1 MTHADLAPPNV
12 DTVAAGLR
20 RDIRRENAFFL
31 SLSLPALVLV
41 GLCAMLPILWILRQS
56 FLSLRGSYTL
66 ANWENLLT
74 SDLTWRA
81 IWSTVELSAGTLALC
96 FILDLPLALA
106 LASAPQKL
114 ANRLLILLMLP
125 LWTSILVRT
134 YGWLVLLRRD
144 GLVNQ
149 GLQGIG
155 LTDEPLALVYNFTG
169 TLIGMVHFML
179 PLFVLPTYA
188 ALRDIDHNTIRAS
201 ASMGASLP
209 RTLVSVVLPLAAGGI
224 RSGATICLH
233 LHARV
238 LHHAGHPGRRAGEP
252 DRDPDRAHALHLP
265 ELGRR
270 VSAWHPAVASR
281 CPHCR
286 DALVPASSAVPQGA
300 SPCLSPLTTVGSRS
314 SCGSLPP

>member
-1 MTHADLAPPNV
+1 MTHADFAPPGV

-96 FILDLPLALA
+96 FILGLPLALA

-188 ALRDIDHNTIRAS
+188 TLRDIDHNTIRAS

-224 RSGATICLH
+224 RSGATIVFIYTLGFFITPAILGGGQVNPIAIRIERTLSTFQNWGAASALGILLLLLVALTAAMLLCLRH
-233 LHARV
+233 LLSRKERRHA
-238 LHHAGHPGRRAGEP
+238 
-252 DRDPDRAHALHLP
+252 
-265 ELGRR
+265 
-270 VSAWHPAVASR
+270 
-281 CPHCR
+281 
-286 DALVPASSAVPQGA
+286 
-300 SPCLSPLTTVGSRS
+300 
-314 SCGSLPP
+314 